1 MKKIGFVDYYI
12 SEWHANNYPAWFKEA
27 NENLGL
33 DYEVAYFWAEKDI
46 SPVDNV
52 SSAEWAKNMGIE
64 QVDTI
69 EELCKKSDVI
79 VVLAPSNPE
88 KHLEYAEKV
97 LPYAKRTYIDKT
109 FAPDMETTLKIFDIA
124 EEYGTPFFTTS
135 ALRYAEEL
143 KEFTDVKNLV
153 ITGGGRLF
161 EEYLIHNA
169 EMAVAL
175 LKDRIVKVK
184 TEKMGKQYFCR
195 AITEKGSEIGIVFSQ
210 GLGYSITAENS
221 NGELLHKDITSSFFL
236 NLISDMLKFFEDGKT
251 PFDTKET
258 IEVMRL
264 RAGLID
270 AAAKDGEWLEV

>member
-33 DYEVAYFWAEKDI
+33 DYEVAYFWAEKDV

-52 SSAEWAKNMGIE
+52 TSAEWAKNMGIE

-221 NGELLHKDITSSFFL
+221 KGELLHKDVTSSFFL

-264 RAGLID
+264 RAGLI
-270 AAAKDGEWLEV
+270 AAADKDGEWLEV

>member
-1 MKKIGFVDYYI
+1 MKKIGFVDFYI

-33 DYEVAYFWAEKDI
+33 DYEVAYFWAEQDV

-52 SSAEWAKNMGIE
+52 TSAEWAEKMGIK
-64 QVDTI
+64 QLDTL
-69 EELCKKSDVI
+69 EELCEKSDVI
-79 VVLAPSNPE
+79 VLLAPSTPE
-88 KHLEYAEKV
+88 KHLEYAKVV
-97 LPYAKRTYIDKT
+97 LPYGKRTYIDKT
-109 FAPDMETTLKIFDIA
+109 FAPDLEEALKIFEIA
-124 EEYGTPFFTTS
+124 EKYNTPFFTTS

-195 AITEKGSEIGIVFSQ
+195 AVTENGNEIGIVFSQ

-221 NGELLHKDITSSFFL
+221 KGELLHKDVTSSFFL
-236 NLISDMLKFFEDGKT
+236 NLIADMLGFFEDGKT
-251 PFDTKET
+251 PFDNKET

-264 RAGLID
+264 RAGLIK
-270 AAAKDGEWLEV
+270 AAEQDGKWLEV

>member
-1 MKKIGFVDYYI
+1 MKKIGFVDFYI

-33 DYEVAYFWAEKDI
+33 DYEVAYFWAEQDV

-52 SSAEWAKNMGIE
+52 TSAQWAEKMGIT
-64 QVDTI
+64 QLGTI
-69 EELCKKSDVI
+69 EELCEKSDVI
-79 VVLAPSNPE
+79 VLLAPSTPE

-97 LPYAKRTYIDKT
+97 LPYQKRTYIDKT
-109 FAPDMETTLKIFDIA
+109 FAPDLETTEKIFAVA
-124 EEYGTPFFTTS
+124 EKYGTPFFSTS

-161 EEYLIHNA
+161 EEYLIHNC
-169 EMAVAL
+169 EMAVSL
-175 LKDRIVKVK
+175 LKKRIVKVK

-195 AITEKGSEIGIVFSQ
+195 AKTDDDNEIGIVFSQ
-210 GLGYSITAENS
+210 GLGYSITAETEK
-221 NGELLHKDITSSFFL
+221 GELIHKDVTSSFFL

-264 RAGLID
+264 RAGLIK
-270 AAAKDGEWLEV
+270 AAENDGEWLEV

>member
-52 SSAEWAKNMGIE
+52 SSKEWEEKMGIE

-109 FAPDMETTLKIFDIA
+109 FAPDLETTLKIFDIA

-195 AITEKGSEIGIVFSQ
+195 AKTEKGSEIGIVFSQ

-221 NGELLHKDITSSFFL
+221 KGELLHKDVTSSFFL

-264 RAGLID
+264 RAGLI
-270 AAAKDGEWLEV
+270 AAADKDGEWLEV

>member
-1 MKKIGFVDYYI
+1 MKKIGFVDFYI
-12 SEWHANNYPAWFKEA
+12 SEWHANNYPAWFEEA
-27 NENLGL
+27 NVNLGL
-33 DYEVAYFWAEKDI
+33 DYEVAYFWAEQDI
-46 SPVDNV
+46 SPVDNI
-52 SSAEWAKNMGIE
+52 SSKEWEEKMGIK
-64 QVDTI
+64 QLDTI
-69 EELCKKSDVI
+69 EELCEKSDVI

-88 KHLEYAEKV
+88 KHLEYAQKV
-97 LPYAKRTYIDKT
+97 LPYGKRTYIDKT
-109 FAPDMETTLKIFDIA
+109 FAPDLETTLKIFEIG
-124 EEYGTPFFTTS
+124 EKYNSPFFTTS

-195 AITEKGSEIGIVFSQ
+195 AVTEKGSEIGIVFSQ

-221 NGELLHKDITSSFFL
+221 KGELLHKDVVSSFFL

-264 RAGLID
+264 RAGLIK
-270 AAAKDGEWLEV
+270 AAECDGEWLEV

>member
-27 NENLGL
+27 SESLELNF
-33 DYEVAYFWAEKDI
+33 EVAYFWAEQDV

-52 SSAEWAKNMGIE
+52 TSSEWAKKMGIE
-64 QVDTI
+64 QTMSL
-69 EELCKKSDVI
+69 EALCEKSDVI

-88 KHLEYAEKV
+88 KHLEYAKRV
-97 LPYAKRTYIDKT
+97 LPYAKPTYIDKT
-109 FAPDMETTLKIFDIA
+109 FAPDLETSLKIFEIA
-124 EEYGTPFFTTS
+124 DKYGTQFFTTS
-135 ALRYAEEL
+135 ALRYADEL
-143 KEFTDVKNLV
+143 KEFSDVKNVV

-175 LKDRIVKVK
+175 LKDRVVKVK
-184 TEKMGKQYFCR
+184 TEKIGEQYFCR
-195 AITEKGSEIGIVFSQ
+195 AVTRKGHEIGIVFSQ

-221 NGELLHKDITSSFFL
+221 KSEILHKDITSSFFL
-236 NLISDMLKFFEDGKT
+236 NLISDMLKFFEDGKL
-251 PFDTKET
+251 PFDRNET

-264 RAGLID
+264 RSGLID
-270 AAAKDGEWLEV
+270 AVTADGRWIEV

>member
-33 DYEVAYFWAEKDI
+33 DYEVAYFWAEKDV

-52 SSAEWAKNMGIE
+52 TSAEWAKNMGIE

-88 KHLEYAEKV
+88 KHLEYAKKV

-109 FAPDMETTLKIFDIA
+109 FAPDLETSLKIFDIA

-210 GLGYSITAENS
+210 GLGYSVTAENS
-221 NGELLHKDITSSFFL
+221 KGELLHKDITSSFFL

-264 RAGLID
+264 RSGLID

>member
-1 MKKIGFVDYYI
+1 MKKIGFVDFYI

-33 DYEVAYFWAEKDI
+33 DYEVAYFWAEQDI

-52 SSAEWAKNMGIE
+52 SSKEWEENMGIK
-64 QVDTI
+64 QLDTL
-69 EELCKKSDVI
+69 EELCEKSDVI
-79 VVLAPSNPE
+79 VLLAPSTPE
-88 KHLEYAEKV
+88 KHL
-97 LPYAKRTYIDKT
+97 PYAKTVLSYGKRTYIDKT
-109 FAPDMETTLKIFDIA
+109 FAPNLEEAQEIFDIA
-124 EEYGTPFFTTS
+124 KKYNTPFFTTS

-153 ITGGGRLF
+153 ITGGGRDF
-161 EEYLIHNA
+161 AEYLIHNA

-195 AITEKGSEIGIVFSQ
+195 ALTQKGSEIGIVFSQ

-221 NGELLHKDITSSFFL
+221 QGELLHKDVTSSFFL

-251 PFDTKET
+251 PFDNNET

-264 RAGLID
+264 RAGLIK
-270 AAAKDGEWLEV
+270 AADCDGEWLEV

>member
-264 RAGLID
+264 RSGLID

>member
-52 SSAEWAKNMGIE
+52 SSKEWEEKMGIK

-109 FAPDMETTLKIFDIA
+109 FAPDLETTLKIFDIA

-195 AITEKGSEIGIVFSQ
+195 AKTEKGSEIGIVFSQ

-221 NGELLHKDITSSFFL
+221 KGELLHKDVTSSFFL

-264 RAGLID
+264 RAGLI
-270 AAAKDGEWLEV
+270 AAADKDGEWLEV

>member
-52 SSAEWAKNMGIE
+52 SSKEWEEKMGIE

-109 FAPDMETTLKIFDIA
+109 FAPDLETTLKIFSIA

-195 AITEKGSEIGIVFSQ
+195 AVTEKGSEIGIVFSQ

-221 NGELLHKDITSSFFL
+221 KGELLHKDVTSSFFL

-264 RAGLID
+264 RAGLI
-270 AAAKDGEWLEV
+270 AAADKDGEWLEV

>member
-1 MKKIGFVDYYI
+1 MKKIGFVDFYI

-33 DYEVAYFWAEKDI
+33 DYEVAYFWAEQDI

-52 SSAEWAKNMGIE
+52 SSKEWEEKMGIK
-64 QVDTI
+64 QLDTL

-79 VVLAPSNPE
+79 VLLAPSTPE
-88 KHLEYAEKV
+88 KHL
-97 LPYAKRTYIDKT
+97 PYAKVVLSYSKPTYIDKT
-109 FAPDMETTLKIFDIA
+109 FAPDLKEAEEIFDIA
-124 EEYGTPFFTTS
+124 KKYNTPFFTTS

-143 KEFTDVKNLV
+143 KEFTDIKNLV
-153 ITGGGRLF
+153 ITGGGRDF
-161 EEYLIHNA
+161 AEYLIHNA

-175 LKDRIVKVK
+175 LKKRIVKVK

-195 AITEKGSEIGIVFSQ
+195 ALTAQGNEIGIVFSQ

-221 NGELLHKDITSSFFL
+221 KGELLHKDVTSSFFL
-236 NLISDMLKFFEDGKT
+236 NLISDMLKFFEDGKP
-251 PFDTKET
+251 PFDNQET

-264 RAGLID
+264 RAGLIK
-270 AAAKDGEWLEV
+270 AADLDGEWLEV

>member
-184 TEKMGKQYFCR
+184 TEKMGCQYFCR

-221 NGELLHKDITSSFFL
+221 KGELLHKDVTSSFFL

-264 RAGLID
+264 RAGLI
-270 AAAKDGEWLEV
+270 AAADKDGEWLEV

>member
-1 MKKIGFVDYYI
+1 MKKIGFVDFYI

-27 NENLGL
+27 NEKLGL
-33 DYEVAYFWAEKDI
+33 DYEVAYFWAEQDI

-52 SSAEWAKNMGIE
+52 SSSEWAEKMGIK
-64 QVDTI
+64 QLDTL
-69 EELCKKSDVI
+69 EELCEKSDVI
-79 VVLAPSNPE
+79 VLLAPSTPE
-88 KHLEYAEKV
+88 KHLPYAEVV
-97 LPYAKRTYIDKT
+97 LSYGKRTYIDKT
-109 FAPDMETTLKIFDIA
+109 FAPNLKEAQKIFDIA
-124 EEYGTPFFTTS
+124 KKYNTPFFTTS

-175 LKDRIVKVK
+175 LKKRIVKVK

-195 AITEKGSEIGIVFSQ
+195 ALTDEGNEIGIVFSQ

-221 NGELLHKDITSSFFL
+221 KGELLHKDITSSFFL

-251 PFDTKET
+251 PFDNNET

-264 RAGLID
+264 RAGLIE
-270 AAAKDGEWLEV
+270 AANHDGEWLEV

>member
-52 SSAEWAKNMGIE
+52 SSKEWEEKMGIK

-109 FAPDMETTLKIFDIA
+109 FAPDLETTLKIFDIA

-195 AITEKGSEIGIVFSQ
+195 AVTEKGSEIGIVFSQ

-221 NGELLHKDITSSFFL
+221 KGELLHKDVTSSFFL

-264 RAGLID
+264 RAGLI
-270 AAAKDGEWLEV
+270 AAADKDGEWLEV

>member
-33 DYEVAYFWAEKDI
+33 DYEVAYFWAEKDV

-52 SSAEWAKNMGIE
+52 TSAEWAKKMGIE

-109 FAPDMETTLKIFDIA
+109 FAPDLETSLKIFDIA

-184 TEKMGKQYFCR
+184 TEKMGAQYFCR
-195 AITEKGSEIGIVFSQ
+195 AKTEKGSEIGIVFSQ

-221 NGELLHKDITSSFFL
+221 KGEILHKDITSSFFL
-236 NLISDMLKFFEDGKT
+236 NLISDMLSFFEDGKT

-264 RAGLID
+264 RSGLID

>member
-27 NENLGL
+27 NEKLGL

-52 SSAEWAKNMGIE
+52 SSKEWEEKMGIK

-109 FAPDMETTLKIFDIA
+109 FAPDLETTLKIFDIA

-195 AITEKGSEIGIVFSQ
+195 AVTEKGSEIGIVFSQ

-221 NGELLHKDITSSFFL
+221 KGELLHKDVTSSFFL

-264 RAGLID
+264 RAGLI
-270 AAAKDGEWLEV
+270 AAADKDGEWLEV